1 MKAGRPTKLTEE
13 LYKNAREYLD
23 GIGEDVETKLPTI
36 EGLAIHLDVSRESLY
51 EWEKNERFSYILES
65 LRRMQANKLIQMS
78 ILNKYNPTIS
88 KMMLTKHGYIE
99 SSKQDITVEQVI
111 PILGGKTNVPVNDS
125 ND

>member
-51 EWEKNERFSYILES
+51 EWEKDTRFSYILES